1 MNLLR
6 SAATVSSFTLLSRI
20 TGLIRDLLIA
30 RLFGAGAETDAF
42 AVAFRLP
49 NLLRRIFAEGA
60 FSQAFVPILAEARV
74 RHGEDGLHSFLSNVA
89 SALFWMLLA
98 VTLVGIVGAPV
109 LVWLIASGFAANP
122 AQFELATLMTRWMFP
137 YILCMSLVAFAAG
150 ALNTF
155 HRFAVPAFTPVL
167 LNLSFI
173 GCALFLAPHLDRPI
187 MALAF
192 AVLLGG
198 VLQLA
203 LQLPALAGLGLI
215 PRFVGVRRAFADE
228 TVRRV
233 LHKMVPAVFAV
244 SVAQISLIINTNIAS
259 HLPTGSV
266 AWLYFA
272 DRLMEFP
279 TALLGVAVGTVL
291 LPGLSRASVD
301 GRGEDY
307 SRLLEW
313 GLRLSCL
320 IALPA
325 AIGLGV
331 LAEPIVSVLYEG
343 QRFSARDTAQTA
355 LALVG
360 YAVGLLGLITV
371 KILAPGFYAKGDIR
385 TPVKIAIG
393 VLIATQ
399 LGNLALV
406 PWLAHAGLAL
416 SISLGAL
423 ANAALLYAGLRRRG
437 LYHPL
442 PGWASFFGRVAIALV
457 LLAVLLWLAQGRWDV
472 VSAGKTF
479 LERAVRLGLVIG
491 AAMSVYG
498 AALLALGFRV
508 RDFSLRSP

>member
-1 MNLLR
+1 
-6 SAATVSSFTLLSRI
+6 
-20 TGLIRDLLIA
+20 
-30 RLFGAGAETDAF
+30 
-42 AVAFRLP
+42 
-49 NLLRRIFAEGA
+49 
-60 FSQAFVPILAEARV
+60 
-74 RHGEDGLHSFLSNVA
+74 
-89 SALFWMLLA
+89 
-98 VTLVGIVGAPV
+98 
-109 LVWLIASGFAANP
+109 
-122 AQFELATLMTRWMFP
+122 
-137 YILCMSLVAFAAG
+137 
-150 ALNTF
+150 
-155 HRFAVPAFTPVL
+155 
-167 LNLSFI
+167 
-173 GCALFLAPHLDRPI
+173 

-198 VLQLA
+198 VLQLV

-233 LHKMVPAVFAV
+233 LRKMVPAVFAV

>member
-60 FSQAFVPILAEARV
+60 FSQAFVPILAEART
-74 RHGEDGLHSFLSNVA
+74 REGADGTHGFLSHVA
-89 SALFWMLLA
+89 SALFWILLA
-98 VTLVGIVGAPV
+98 VTVAGVVAAPA
-109 LVWLIASGFAANP
+109 LVWLIATGFAAN
-122 AQFELATLMTRWMFP
+122 AQQFELATLMTRWMFP
-137 YILCMSLVAFAAG
+137 YILFMSLVAFSAG
-150 ALNTF
+150 VLNTY

-173 GCALFLAPHLDRPI
+173 GCALLLAPRLDQPV

-198 VLQLA
+198 ALQLA

-215 PRFVGVRRAFADE
+215 PRLVGVRRALADPS
-228 TVRRV
+228 VRRV
-233 LHKMVPAVFAV
+233 LKKMVPAVFAV

-279 TALLGVAVGTVL
+279 TALLGVALGTVL
-291 LPGLSRASVD
+291 LPSLSRAGAE
-301 GRGEDY
+301 GRAADY

-313 GLRLSCL
+313 GLRLSFL

-325 AIGLGV
+325 ALGLGV
-331 LAEPIVSVLYEG
+331 LAEPIVAVLYEG
-343 QRFSARDTAQTA
+343 QRFSAHDTAQTA
-355 LALVG
+355 FALIG

-385 TPVKIAIG
+385 TPVRIAVG

-399 LGNLALV
+399 LTNLVLV

-423 ANAALLYAGLRRRG
+423 ANAALLYVGLRRRG
-437 LYHPL
+437 LYQPL
-442 PGWASFFGRVAIALV
+442 PGWTGFFGRVAIALA
-457 LLAVLLWLAQGRWDV
+457 LLAVLLWLAHGRWEL
-472 VSAGKTF
+472 VSVGKTF

-491 AAMSVYG
+491 AAMSVYS
-498 AALLALGFRV
+498 ATLWALGFRV
-508 RDFSLRSP
+508 RDFSLRSA

>member
-1 MNLLR
+1 
-6 SAATVSSFTLLSRI
+6 
-20 TGLIRDLLIA
+20 
-30 RLFGAGAETDAF
+30 
-42 AVAFRLP
+42 
-49 NLLRRIFAEGA
+49 
-60 FSQAFVPILAEARV
+60 
-74 RHGEDGLHSFLSNVA
+74 
-89 SALFWMLLA
+89 
-98 VTLVGIVGAPV
+98 
-109 LVWLIASGFAANP
+109 
-122 AQFELATLMTRWMFP
+122 
-137 YILCMSLVAFAAG
+137 
-150 ALNTF
+150 
-155 HRFAVPAFTPVL
+155 
-167 LNLSFI
+167 
-173 GCALFLAPHLDRPI
+173 
-187 MALAF
+187 
-192 AVLLGG
+192 
-198 VLQLA
+198 
-203 LQLPALAGLGLI
+203 
-215 PRFVGVRRAFADE
+215 
-228 TVRRV
+228 
-233 LHKMVPAVFAV
+233 
-244 SVAQISLIINTNIAS
+244 
-259 HLPTGSV
+259 
-266 AWLYFA
+266 
-272 DRLMEFP
+272 
-279 TALLGVAVGTVL
+279 VGTVL

-442 PGWASFFGRVAIALV
+442 PGWASFFGRVAIALA

-498 AALLALGFRV
+498 AALWALGFRV